1 MKFWLAGLLSLAA
14 AKHSRELPQLEHS
27 RAPAQANHAD
37 ESLLVATAD
46 GVCHRLDS
54 SSGAVLWSSG
64 IPGGALLSSFQ
75 APGEERLD
83 QGNSGGRRGLSTTM
97 IPAVGGTVL
106 SHSGDGGLQAVGLSV
121 SEMVNQTPKLAGDG
135 NLYLGSKTSKLFGL
149 RLADGADLSIDSTV
163 GNGNG
168 DAEDDESTPGV
179 FFSRT
184 DYTASA

>member
-1 MKFWLAGLLSLAA
+1 MKLWLAVLLSLAVA
-14 AKHSRELPQLEHS
+14 ELPRLDLSRASVKAKHGDD
-27 RAPAQANHAD
+27 AI
-37 ESLLVATAD
+37 LVATAD

-106 SHSGDGGLQAVGLSV
+106 SHSDDGGLQAVGLSV
-121 SEMVNQTPKLAGDG
+121 SEMVTQTPKLAGDG
-135 NLYLGSKTSKLFGL
+135 NLYLGSKASKLFGF
-149 RLADGADLSIDSTV
+149 RLTDGADLSIDSTI
-163 GNGNG
+163 GG
-168 DAEDDESTPGV
+168 DDDESAPAV